1 MEVAELRTMSSTSMG
16 VLSIIKTLKDVV
28 IYHVF
33 FVYLRSTFNVIN
45 FNYFNYRFNYYHF
58 LFCRE
63 KWDYRKAIY
72 ISDISAATPVANIQK
87 FTTENPSR
95 YILYVGRFSCPDCRA
110 FSATFKRLMGK
121 YPALDFY
128 YYDTDK
134 IRENKVLYH
143 EEDSFLNDVLHVSH
157 VPSLLL
163 MENGEKINVFTET
176 EITESSFDYMVNNDE
191 Q

>member
-1 MEVAELRTMSSTSMG
+1 
-16 VLSIIKTLKDVV
+16 
-28 IYHVF
+28 
-33 FVYLRSTFNVIN
+33 
-45 FNYFNYRFNYYHF
+45 
-58 LFCRE
+58 
-63 KWDYRKAIY
+63 
-72 ISDISAATPVANIQK
+72 
-87 FTTENPSR
+87 
-95 YILYVGRFSCPDCRA
+95 
-110 FSATFKRLMGK
+110 MGK

-163 MENGEKINVFTET
+163 MENGEKINVLTET

-191 Q
+191 QWLYLARIQKIYIKREIQSATFHISDNHIAN

>member
-1 MEVAELRTMSSTSMG
+1 MLLISTI
-16 VLSIIKTLKDVV
+16 LIIALIIT
-28 IYHVF
+28 IFY
-33 FVYLRSTFNVIN
+33 FVGK
-45 FNYFNYRFNYYHF
+45 
-58 LFCRE
+58 

-72 ISDISAATPVANIQK
+72 ISDISAATPVANIQN

-143 EEDSFLNDVLHVSH
+143 EEDSFLTDLLHVSH
-157 VPSLLL
+157 VPILLL

>member
-1 MEVAELRTMSSTSMG
+1 MLLISTI
-16 VLSIIKTLKDVV
+16 LIIALIIT
-28 IYHVF
+28 IFY
-33 FVYLRSTFNVIN
+33 FVGK
-45 FNYFNYRFNYYHF
+45 
-58 LFCRE
+58 

-72 ISDISAATPVANIQK
+72 TSDISAATPVANIQK

-95 YILYVGRFSCPDCRA
+95 YILYVGRFSCPDCRV

-128 YYDTDK
+128 YYDTDE

-163 MENGEKINVFTET
+163 MENGEKINVLTET
-176 EITESSFDYMVNNDE
+176 EITESSGADVKIMDRFFRHRNRYPE
-191 Q
+191 QFSKPGFQPKMA